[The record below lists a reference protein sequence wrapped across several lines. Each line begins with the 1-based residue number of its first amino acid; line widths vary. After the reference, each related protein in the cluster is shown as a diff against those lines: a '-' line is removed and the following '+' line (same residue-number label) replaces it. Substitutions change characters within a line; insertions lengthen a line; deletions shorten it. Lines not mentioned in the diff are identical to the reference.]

1 VTERQACS
9 IASVNLH
16 PIKSCGGIAVTEA
29 LLIETGLE
37 LDRAWMVVDDKGDM
51 ITQRERPRLALVK
64 PTLRADDMVLRAPG
78 MLALHIALDAVE
90 GATRARVW
98 DDEVKA
104 YDMGA
109 LAAQWFTDFIGQPAR
124 LVRFDPEQKRLS
136 DKAWTGDL
144 DAENAFGDGFPLL
157 VTSTA
162 SLADLNQR
170 LAARGAA
177 PVTMERFRANLVLDG
192 LQAGDE
198 DLLDEITIDAEG
210 GPVRLKL
217 VKPCARC
224 SIPNVDPATAECG
237 HEPGDTLSTYRAD
250 ARVQG
255 GITFGMNAIILE
267 GIERVLRP
275 GLAAQASWKF

>member
-1 VTERQACS
+1 MTERQACS

-16 PIKSCGGIAVTEA
+16 PIKSCGGFAVTEA

-37 LDRAWMVVDDKGDM
+37 LDRAWMVVDAKGEM

-64 PTLRADDMVLRAPG
+64 PTMRADDMVLRAPG

-90 GATRARVW
+90 AATRARVW

-109 LAAQWFTDFIGQPAR
+109 LAAQWFTDFIGEPAR
-124 LVRFDPEQKRLS
+124 LVRFDPDQKRLS
-136 DKAWTGDL
+136 DAAWTGDVA
-144 DAENAFGDGFPLL
+144 AENAFGDGFPLL
-157 VTSTA
+157 VTSAA
-162 SLADLNQR
+162 SLADLNDR
-170 LAARGAA
+170 LVAKGAP

-192 LQAGDE
+192 LSAYDE
-198 DLLDEITIDAEG
+198 DHLDEITIDAEG
-210 GPVRLKL
+210 GTVHLKL

-224 SIPNVDPATAECG
+224 SIPNVDPSTAESG
-237 HEPGDTLSTYRAD
+237 HEPGDTLAGYRSD
-250 ARVQG
+250 VRVKG
-255 GITFGMNAIILE
+255 GVTFGMNAIILD

-275 GLAAQASWKF
+275 GQAARASWKF